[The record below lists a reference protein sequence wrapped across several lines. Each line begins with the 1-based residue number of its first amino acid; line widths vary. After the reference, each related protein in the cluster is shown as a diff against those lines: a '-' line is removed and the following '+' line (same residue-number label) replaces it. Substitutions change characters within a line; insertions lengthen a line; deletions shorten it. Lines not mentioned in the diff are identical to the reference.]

1 MHINVCIDNTEKPN
15 MEEFKTIITI
25 ASPFIASYLTYL
37 YAIKGK
43 QKESDQLKRD
53 ELNTV
58 LSHLLVVWN
67 YLTRIELTCR
77 LKFDDDI
84 KLPIPKEYLPIVLLK
99 SGILSD
105 NSFEELESS
114 IKNLKKHDPISFYEL
129 EGIGRKLDYLKKTF
143 IVPFVKGK
151 SNSEFNKTLS
161 DKYLKIAIEEI
172 EDFINSISKSIGKAV
187 RIKSSEKLKRNIEN
201 DIENIKTEIMQ
212 QYYDLFIV
220 LSPDKNITFD
230 QFSSEIEKPEIQD
243 LMERQFEMIKSIDIE
258 NVMESIANN
267 PNISIEQVAMDFLP
281 ETLIDKKLLFNVPN
295 YISGRISFDR

>member
-1 MHINVCIDNTEKPN
+1 MYILTIQKSQN

-43 QKESDQLKRD
+43 QKETDQLKRD

-67 YLTRIELTCR
+67 FLTRIELTCK
-77 LKFDDDI
+77 LKFDNDI
-84 KLPIPKEYLPIVLLK
+84 KLPIPKEYLPIILLK

-105 NSFEELESS
+105 SSFEELENS

-129 EGIGRKLDYLKKTF
+129 EGVGRKLDYLKKAF

-151 SNSEFNKTLS
+151 SNSGFNKTLL
-161 DKYLKIAIEEI
+161 DKYLKIAIEET
-172 EDFINSISKSIGKAV
+172 EDFINSISKSISKDV
-187 RIKSSEKLKRNIEN
+187 RLKSSGKLKRNIEK
-201 DIENIKTEIMQ
+201 DIENIKKELMQ
-212 QYYDLFIV
+212 QYYDLFIT
-220 LSPDKNITFD
+220 LSPYKDITYN
-230 QFSSEIEKPEIQD
+230 QFTSEIEKPEIQD
-243 LMERQFEMIKSIDIE
+243 LMERQFEMIKGIDIE

-267 PNISIEQVAMDFLP
+267 PNISIEQIAMDFLP
-281 ETLIDKKLLFNVPN
+281 ETQLDKKLLFNVTN
-295 YISGRISFDR
+295 YLSGQVSPES